1 MNMQRQNVFKIF
13 LFNHFYFLA
22 LENGCVAKS
31 GQISVKRENSFELSV
46 LNQILLFIEMTPG
59 VFLTSLTIEC

>member
-1 MNMQRQNVFKIF
+1 MSMQRQNVFIIF

-31 GQISVKRENSFELSV
+31 GQISVKRENIFELSV
-46 LNQILLFIEMTPG
+46 LNQISPFTEMTPG
-59 VFLTSLTIEC
+59 VFLRSLTIKC